1 MGPADE
7 LLDPER
13 RQIIAQLSVYI
24 GHQTLPSTG
33 WALLWFADL
42 AILKEHLKNC
52 GELRIGPQSTAHYF
66 TQSKWLEDIIM
77 FWKARRRSS
86 IASEEGAEEPDVEV
100 TPKKRQ
106 RTSETASRIPTLAS
120 NTRPAAVDRQ
130 GTAKQPAG
138 RSRLAK
144 KLCKER
150 DQNACILTGY
160 REPLEVAHI
169 FPYSLGQRK
178 KTELDIFWDNLKG
191 YWNEEKISK
200 WKAQVLGPNGTETC
214 SNLMCM
220 SNLAHKL
227 WETARFA
234 LNPLSISEDK
244 KVLKVKF
251 FWMPIN
257 KFSESMSSR
266 DIPSPFPDGRVS
278 SIMVEG
284 QLNAKLFNIQ
294 TEKALRS
301 GDILTFTTDDP
312 VDHPLPSFE
321 LLTMQWALHRVL
333 ALSGAADVTDE
344 EFDPRD
350 PDALQVEATDEDNE
364 EEIESEMEEEDP
376 EEESW
381 DEMVVEGHRSNFPSR
396 ENRPR
401 HVDHKDQEEQR
412 APADAESSPALA
424 FRDTNVH

>member
-1 MGPADE
+1 MPSLTPIASKRTTRASTQAKLASRGPADE

-13 RQIIAQLSVYI
+13 RKIIAQLSVYI
-24 GHQTLPSTG
+24 GHQNLPSTG
-33 WALLWFADL
+33 WALLWFTDL
-42 AILKEHLKNC
+42 AILEEYLKNC
-52 GELRIGPQSTAHYF
+52 AVLRMGPQTVAHNF
-66 TQSKWLEDIIM
+66 TQSKWIEDIIM
-77 FWKARRRSS
+77 FWKCRRRSS
-86 IASEEGAEEPDVEV
+86 LASEEGAEEPDIEG

-106 RTSETASRIPTLAS
+106 RTSETASRIPILAG
-120 NTRPAAVDRQ
+120 NARPTAVDRQ
-130 GTAKQPAG
+130 EIAKQPAG

-144 KLCKER
+144 KLVNEWKE
-150 DQNACILTGY
+150 
-160 REPLEVAHI
+160 
-169 FPYSLGQRK
+169 
-178 KTELDIFWDNLKG
+178 
-191 YWNEEKISK
+191 
-200 WKAQVLGPNGTETC
+200 QVLGPSGTETC

-234 LNPLSISEDK
+234 LNPLSISEDE

-257 KFSESMSSR
+257 KFSDAMSSR
-266 DIPSPFPDGRVS
+266 DVPSPFPDGCVS

-301 GDILTFTTDDP
+301 GDILTFKTDDP
-312 VDHPLPSFE
+312 VDHPLPSFK
-321 LLTMQWALHRVL
+321 LLSMQWALHRVL

-364 EEIESEMEEEDP
+364 EEVESETEEDDP

-381 DEMVVEGHRSNFPSR
+381 DEMVVESHQLNFPSC
-396 ENRPR
+396 ENRPASTLPRSR
-401 HVDHKDQEEQR
+401 HDDHKDQEEQTER
-412 APADAESSPALA
+412 ADAESSPALG
-424 FRDTNVH
+424 FRDTNIH